1 VLVQNGTGTA
11 LEQQQRSGIADES
24 NNDMKI
30 SAVHRSG
37 IGWLEHLRETR
48 GAQLLEFALVLPLL
62 VVMAVGII
70 DFGGAYNVKHI
81 LTNSAREAARITSST
96 ALTDSASNCVNATTP
111 CSIQA
116 AADAVEQYLTNTGMS
131 AASCISPSAPSG
143 SATLKWTYSCDS
155 GNETSCGGSNAKVCL
170 QIDRGYVTTGGPSG
184 TVIPSTRVTLQ
195 YPYTWTYGKV
205 IGLMVKGATAS
216 LPSTISTSVV
226 MQNLAN

>member
-1 VLVQNGTGTA
+1 MLIQNGTGTV
-11 LEQQQRSGIADES
+11 LEQQSSGTAEGSDNIMVKRSV
-24 NNDMKI
+24 
-30 SAVHRSG
+30 VHRGG
-37 IGWLEHLRETR
+37 IGWREQLRETR
-48 GAQLLEFALVLPLL
+48 GAQLLEFALVLPML

-81 LTNSAREAARITSST
+81 LTNSAREAARITAST
-96 ALTDSASNCVNATTP
+96 TLSDSASNCVSATTP

-143 SATLKWTYSCDS
+143 SGTLKWTYSCDS
-155 GNETSCGGSNAKVCL
+155 GNKTSCGGSNAKVCL
-170 QIDRGYVTTGGPSG
+170 QIDRGFVTTGGPSG
-184 TVIPSTRVTLQ
+184 TVIPSTQVTLQ

-205 IGLMVKGATAS
+205 IGLLVKGATAS